1 MRTPV
6 HFFTVALKNGHV
18 MSRPKYTS
26 DHAILGDVIQEVEKS
41 APEAAWVQILFA
53 RRDVTRDAVGLKSS
67 MSHAKKDI
75 ETPKIDFMSGE
86 ERERTELHGDFYRRS
101 DERIKKLD
109 EITSLPTVLMAIQG
123 MWVGEKDQ
131 LRDLPFSQCAD
142 EVDSL
147 KMFTFHDPRMLIDLV
162 ERRMVTDI
170 GRYIAG
176 YTGSRLEPPSFL
188 ITVDELPYYANLPW
202 GKYVRAIKSVPI
214 WAAYSPYVERGYVQG
229 EVDPSDMEEHL
240 EGREIRSPRDG
251 RQARR
256 GGGKEDRAAGFE
268 QRAGHR
274 GRLPG
279 AEDGDSPLRGI
290 ADGCDEVLEDL
301 QVHLRGAGPRAGRG
315 RKAEVPGG
323 RPRGR
328 RAFRAPPLKPAASH
342 LQR

>member
-1 MRTPV
+1 MRTRV

-53 RRDVTRDAVGLKSS
+53 RRDVTRDAVGLKNS

-86 ERERTELHGDFYRRS
+86 ERERAELHGDFYRRS

-123 MWVGEKDQ
+123 MWVGEKEQ

-202 GKYVRAIKSVPI
+202 GRYVRAIKSVPV
-214 WAAYSPYVERGYVQG
+214 WAAYSPYAERGYVQG
-229 EVDPSDMEEHL
+229 EVDPSAWKSTSRVVRFDPPEMDDKLDEE
-240 EGREIRSPRDG
+240 EGRRIELLASN
-251 RQARR
+251 
-256 GGGKEDRAAGFE
+256 
-268 QRAGHR
+268 
-274 GRLPG
+274 
-279 AEDGDSPLRGI
+279 SVRGI
-290 ADGCDEVLEDL
+290 EIVYQEQKTEILLSAESPTDATRYWRTFKSIYGELDPEPVEDARPKFL
-301 QVHLRGAGPRAGRG
+301 AAIPAAVGLSGPRR
-315 RKAEVPGG
+315 
-323 RPRGR
+323 
-328 RAFRAPPLKPAASH
+328 
-342 LQR
+342 